1 MASRVNTRL
10 ANYADIA
17 IMYIRVHNGIIAK
30 KYPNNGFEVE
40 FTPIVAN
47 DYFAQVLE
55 SGFIEI
61 TKANGELAF
70 INTDRFAQLIESE
83 ELLVIQN

>member
-1 MASRVNTRL
+1 
-10 ANYADIA
+10 
-17 IMYIRVHNGIIAK
+17 MYIRVHHGIIAK

-55 SGFIEI
+55 SGLVLL
-61 TKANGELAF
+61 KLLNPMAN
-70 INTDRFAQLIESE
+70 
-83 ELLVIQN
+83 

>member
-1 MASRVNTRL
+1 MASQVNTRL
-10 ANYADIA
+10 ANHLDIA
-17 IMYIRVHNGIIAK
+17 IMYIRVHHGIIAK

-55 SGFIEI
+55 SGLVLL
-61 TKANGELAF
+61 KLLNPMAN
-70 INTDRFAQLIESE
+70 
-83 ELLVIQN
+83 